1 MRLPNKSKSQSYSE
15 RLWSFLERSKKNEVD
30 IRWKDNALIRGG
42 FTDMTIRFLN
52 VTHGAKLVVRSQQ
65 MP

>member
-15 RLWSFLERSKKNEVD
+15 RLWSFLGRSKKNEVD

-42 FTDMTIRFLN
+42 FTDMTTRFLN